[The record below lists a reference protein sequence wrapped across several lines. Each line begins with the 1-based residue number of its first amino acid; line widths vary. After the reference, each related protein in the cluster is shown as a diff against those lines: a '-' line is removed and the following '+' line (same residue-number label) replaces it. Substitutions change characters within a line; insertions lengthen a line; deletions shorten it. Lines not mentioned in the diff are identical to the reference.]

1 MLLNKE
7 QILQIE
13 DLPFEDVEIPEWDGM
28 VRVRTMTGMERDAFE
43 ESIVD
48 FKNKDHKTNFQNLR
62 AKLVAKTVIDENG
75 NLLFMNED
83 VIKLG
88 KKSAK
93 ALDRIFEVA
102 QRLNGLG
109 QKDIEE
115 LTKN

>member
-28 VRVRTMTGMERDAFE
+28 VRVRTMTGTERDAFE
-43 ESIVD
+43 ESIID
-48 FKNKDHKTNFQNLR
+48 FKNKDRKTNFQNLR

-75 NLLFMNED
+75 NLLFTDED

>member
-28 VRVRTMTGMERDAFE
+28 VRVRTMTGTERDAFE

-48 FKNKDHKTNFQNLR
+48 FKNKDRKTNFQNLR

-75 NLLFMNED
+75 NLLFTDED

>member
-43 ESIVD
+43 ESIID
-48 FKNKDHKTNFQNLR
+48 FKNKDRKTNFQNLR

-75 NLLFMNED
+75 NLLFTDED